1 MKKIRWNEN
10 AISTNYFQL
19 SRTGENAQF
28 DLINCRYSYLRKK
41 RFLFLTVYYF

>member
-1 MKKIRWNEN
+1 MKTRYRRI
-10 AISTNYFQL
+10 IFNY
-19 SRTGENAQF
+19 RVTGENAQF